1 MFQKAGLWIPRSG
14 CSCLFP
20 YGSGFMQIRIHEC
33 PDPQP
38 CQKRYPSGWNTHG
51 LVSWIRISICP
62 CGYGSSSDA
71 DPYDLL
77 YGNGPGSGSWISKL
91 LITDPDPDPR
101 VYKKNPTNIF
111 SPKIFM
117 IYLFIASLIIHFYIL
132 IWAFTTSP
140 SSPPLLPY
148 PVLAARIGI
157 TGNSWLMDW
166 FSGIYIIQPGS
177 TTSFLLPSAP
187 QVISACVRIAGIH
200 DYFIYYS
207 GFI

>member
-1 MFQKAGLWIPRSG
+1 MFHKAGLWIPRSG

-51 LVSWIRISICP
+51 LVSWILISICP

-77 YGNGPGSGSWISKL
+77 YGNEPGSGSWISKL
-91 LITDPDPDPR
+91 LITDPDPR

-111 SPKIFM
+111 HLKYSNWHNI
-117 IYLFIASLIIHFYIL
+117 
-132 IWAFTTSP
+132 
-140 SSPPLLPY
+140 
-148 PVLAARIGI
+148 
-157 TGNSWLMDW
+157 SWLVNKLNKFYYYKLIYTSVNLFL
-166 FSGIYIIQPGS
+166 FSVHVLVLVPTFQCFFYY
-177 TTSFLLPSAP
+177 LW
-187 QVISACVRIAGIH
+187 
-200 DYFIYYS
+200 FIYSQPVWLYI
-207 GFI
+207 FTF